1 MFHVFRVGG
10 VPVAEESRGKKGDPA
25 PPRTAVAGA
34 SLLDAEQLHLED
46 EGGRRG
52 NDRRETAL
60 AVRVVRGAR
69 QLGNLPDGHSRH
81 PLVPS
86 LDDLADAD
94 GELEGLAAV
103 LGAVELGAVRESTCV
118 RGGRGDRRQRVRF
131 GSNPA
136 REGGRRRAA
145 EGLASAHPPV
155 RGFDFFAGGVAM
167 RTGVVGGDDLP
178 GLGEGHAITRLEGL
192 DVYAHLRKRACVRAG
207 GSRRSADTRNV
218 RLKTSDLLTGVKGQL
233 CVADLVR
240 SSAHAAIKV
249 LLGRNFFSIV
259 SEERNRAGATSGRG
273 LARVGGGRRRID
285 TRVAHRAHV
294 SNRARDRAL
303 ASGILAGRNP
313 GVFEPRDG

>member
-1 MFHVFRVGG
+1 MPRSGAALG
-10 VPVAEESRGKKGDPA
+10 EKGDPA

-145 EGLASAHPPV
+145 EGLVSAHPPV

-207 GSRRSADTRNV
+207 GSRRSADPRNV

-249 LLGRNFFSIV
+249 LLGRNFFHRLGGAEPGRRHIGARSRARRRRPEAHRHPRGPPRARLQ
-259 SEERNRAGATSGRG
+259 SRAGSS
-273 LARVGGGRRRID
+273 ARFGDPRR
-285 TRVAHRAHV
+285 
-294 SNRARDRAL
+294 S
-303 ASGILAGRNP
+303 
-313 GVFEPRDG
+313 